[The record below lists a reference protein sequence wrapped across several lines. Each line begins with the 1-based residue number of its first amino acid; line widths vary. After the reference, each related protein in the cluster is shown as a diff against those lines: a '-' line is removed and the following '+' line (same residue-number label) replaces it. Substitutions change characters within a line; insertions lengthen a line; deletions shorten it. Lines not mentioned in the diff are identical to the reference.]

1 MRVVSFGHLKNMELT
16 KEKKTMTYYVTPY
29 HRMAAM
35 RRAMNHWFEDSL
47 AEQPTEREMCL
58 AVDVKAGE
66 EAYDITSLVPGLV
79 AEDLDIEVLNDTVTI
94 RGQFKSAEEDGVKY
108 LVSELPEGKFSRTLT
123 LPTAVD
129 AEHVEAS
136 IKNGVLSLRIPKA
149 EADRPKAIK
158 ITTMN

>member
-1 MRVVSFGHLKNMELT
+1 
-16 KEKKTMTYYVTPY
+16 MTFYVTPY

-35 RRAMNHWFEDSL
+35 RRAMNRWYENSL
-47 AEQPTEREMCL
+47 ADQTPAEGEMCL
-58 AVDVKAGE
+58 AVDVKTGE
-66 EAYDITSLVPGLV
+66 EAYDITSLVPGLN

-94 RGQFKSAEEDGVKY
+94 RGEFKSANEEDDRY
-108 LVSELPEGKFSRTLT
+108 LVSELPEGRFSRTVT
-123 LPTAVD
+123 LPTSVD

-158 ITTMN
+158 VTTMN

>member
-1 MRVVSFGHLKNMELT
+1 
-16 KEKKTMTYYVTPY
+16 MTFYVTPY

-35 RRAMNHWFEDSL
+35 RRAMNNWFEDAL
-47 AEQPTEREMCL
+47 ANETPTEREMCL

-66 EAYDITSLVPGLV
+66 EAYVLTSLVPGLT
-79 AEDLDIEVLNDTVTI
+79 AEDVDIEVLNDTVTI
-94 RGQFKSAEEDGVKY
+94 RGQFKTAEEDGAKY
-108 LVSELPEGKFSRTLT
+108 LVSELPEGHFSRTLT

-149 EADRPKAIK
+149 EADRPKSIK